1 MHRLGDVQCISFL
14 EKHTISQHE
23 NLSSSSTMR
32 SLFLALVCVS
42 VGALQLPQGALS
54 RRAALG
60 AAVSAA
66 VPAAATAALVQN
78 PYGSEALGYTEQKGG
93 FLPPV
98 SPKTGEVYG
107 GVVVTNNA
115 VSAVGGLFAAVVA
128 MVAGLAEAT
137 KPSGDEGCL
146 ISPTGAPG
154 PL

>member
-1 MHRLGDVQCISFL
+1 VHLLSRKAHNLTARELVIKLYNALALPRPCLRLGGC
-14 EKHTISQHE
+14 
-23 NLSSSSTMR
+23 
-32 SLFLALVCVS
+32 A
-42 VGALQLPQGALS
+42 
-54 RRAALG
+54 
-60 AAVSAA
+60 
-66 VPAAATAALVQN
+66 PAAAGSALASRGPWRGGERSCTRGCDAALVQN